1 MDARFLR
8 RFIMVGVAI
17 PVLYLVNLFVT
28 PELVG
33 PNRLEILCRPRGS
46 MEFDASLW
54 NTSPAV
60 WGESKRYEMVDNLLA
75 KGRLIGLSEPD
86 LKKLLGDAN
95 SVGNVSDDEA
105 LYYNLARQKDYPA
118 RSIWFPGAFPNH
130 EIWILEVVLRQGKV
144 HSARVLFN

>member
-1 MDARFLR
+1 
-8 RFIMVGVAI
+8 
-17 PVLYLVNLFVT
+17 
-28 PELVG
+28 
-33 PNRLEILCRPRGS
+33 
-46 MEFDASLW
+46 
-54 NTSPAV
+54 
-60 WGESKRYEMVDNLLA
+60 MVDNLLA
-75 KGRLIGLSEPD
+75 TRRLIGLSEAE

-105 LYYNLARQKDYPA
+105 FFYNLARQKDYPA